1 MYLFVTD
8 FNLIIMGLENVLY
21 DFRLLKFEA
30 HFMAQNIVY
39 LGE

>member
-8 FNLIIMGLENVLY
+8 FNSIISGLENVLY

-30 HFMAQNIVY
+30 KFLAQHMV
-39 LGE
+39 LSW